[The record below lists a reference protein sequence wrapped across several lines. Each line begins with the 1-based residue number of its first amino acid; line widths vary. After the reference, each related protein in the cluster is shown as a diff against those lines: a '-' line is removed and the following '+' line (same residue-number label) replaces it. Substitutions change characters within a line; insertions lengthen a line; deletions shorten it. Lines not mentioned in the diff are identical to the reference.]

1 MPDAAFVGDS
11 SVATAAGAAGAAG
24 DVSAA
29 MSFNSDAVGPAG
41 NDWAITSD

>member
-1 MPDAAFVGDS
+1 MSVGAIVPDVAVVGDS
-11 SVATAAGAAGAAG
+11 SVATAAG

-41 NDWAITSD
+41 ND